1 MKDLENFIEQTK
13 GRFFTVTFI
22 KKDGTQR
29 TLNGRV
35 GVTKHLKGS
44 VSRAGDQYITV
55 FDVKNGGYR
64 SVNKDTVKEI
74 KFGKEVYR

>member
-35 GVTKHLKGS
+35 GVTKHLKGG

-64 SVNKDTVKEI
+64 SVNKDTIKEI

>member
-1 MKDLENFIEQTK
+1 MKDLEKFIQQTK

-22 KKDGTQR
+22 KKDGTER

-35 GVTKHLKGS
+35 GVTKHLKGG

-55 FDVKNGGYR
+55 FDVQNGGYR
-64 SVNKDTVKEI
+64 AVNKNTIVKI